1 MLPAILAAIFAA
13 FTTASAAPLAARA
26 TVAHCGQ
33 STGGDIPISAATE
46 QAKNAPSQSTG
57 GHSYPHEFKNY
68 EGLPISSA
76 CQDASM
82 MLELPVFA
90 DGHPYDLQNGEN
102 PGAARVIYS
111 ADNHAVCAIVHHGAH
126 DSDFHTCS

>member
-1 MLPAILAAIFAA
+1 MMLPAILATLFAA
-13 FTTASAAPLAARA
+13 ATAAPLAARGG
-26 TVAHCGQ
+26 VAHCGQ
-33 STGGDIPISAATE
+33 STGGDIPISAAAE

-76 CQDASM
+76 CDGASM

-90 DGHPYDLQNGEN
+90 DGHAYNLEHGEN

-111 ADNHAVCAIVHHGAH
+111 ADNHAVCAIVHHGNH
-126 DSDFHTCS
+126 DSDFHTCSQ